1 MQLSGNINTFLPCL
15 GAKKGDSCILDAFV
29 VLACAFTI
37 DRYRL
42 ENDDRESWQFF
53 VRGSEFSFTNDVLD
67 AFFFYIQP
75 RDGYAR
81 YPFLRDFIVGL
92 DYTINHDGIARLLGT
107 PERTGIHDHGS
118 YIRYRLG
125 DHYLHFEFDHE
136 RALSL
141 VTLFTPD

>member
-1 MQLSGNINTFLPCL
+1 MPGSEKSDG
-15 GAKKGDSCILDAFV
+15 CILDAFV

-42 ENDDRESWQFF
+42 GNDDRESWQFF
-53 VRGSEFSFTNDVLD
+53 VRGSEFSFTNDMLD

-75 RDGYAR
+75 RDEYAR

-118 YIRYRLG
+118 YIRYRFG